1 MYFDSSFP
9 ADTLRW
15 LRAGVVL
22 PLALVAG
29 ACAQFP
35 EASERPTP
43 QTPEGLHSASSL
55 AASAV
60 AWPDDHWWQ
69 AYGDAQL
76 NALIEEALRDSP
88 DMAAAAARLRGAE
101 AAGAVAGAALLPQV
115 SANASAARQRQSGSS
130 DWNEVGRAT
139 LDFSWEIDFWGRNR
153 ASLAAATSDLEA
165 SRADAAQA
173 RLTLASAIASS
184 YADLAGLYAVR
195 DADEAALAVR
205 RHSAQLFTE
214 RFVSGLETRSGV
226 KQAEALLAS
235 AEGELLRVDE
245 SIGLTRHA
253 LAALVGAGPDRGLT
267 IRRPSVAIRSPE
279 GLPAELAVN
288 LLGRRPDVV
297 AARLQAEAQVHRI
310 DSKRAEFYPN
320 VNLSAFIGFESI
332 GLSNLFKS
340 GSRIGSIGPAVSLPI
355 FNGGRLRGELKRAQ
369 ASYDEAVANYN
380 RTLTQA
386 LQDVADAWLSRKAL
400 APRLA
405 KAEEAFRAAEQAYRV
420 TLNRYEGGLASY
432 LEVLTA
438 QDTLLTNQRA
448 LTDLQSRAFTLD
460 VAMTRALGG
469 GYRAPRS

>member
-1 MYFDSSFP
+1 
-9 ADTLRW
+9 
-15 LRAGVVL
+15 
-22 PLALVAG
+22 
-29 ACAQFP
+29 
-35 EASERPTP
+35 
-43 QTPEGLHSASSL
+43 
-55 AASAV
+55 
-60 AWPDDHWWQ
+60 
-69 AYGDAQL
+69 
-76 NALIEEALRDSP
+76 
-88 DMAAAAARLRGAE
+88 RLRGAE

-214 RFVSGLETRSGV
+214 RFASGLETRSGA

-279 GLPAELAVN
+279 GLP
-288 LLGRRPDVV
+288 
-297 AARLQAEAQVHRI
+297 
-310 DSKRAEFYPN
+310 
-320 VNLSAFIGFESI
+320 
-332 GLSNLFKS
+332 
-340 GSRIGSIGPAVSLPI
+340 
-355 FNGGRLRGELKRAQ
+355 
-369 ASYDEAVANYN
+369 
-380 RTLTQA
+380 
-386 LQDVADAWLSRKAL
+386 
-400 APRLA
+400 
-405 KAEEAFRAAEQAYRV
+405 
-420 TLNRYEGGLASY
+420 
-432 LEVLTA
+432 
-438 QDTLLTNQRA
+438 
-448 LTDLQSRAFTLD
+448 
-460 VAMTRALGG
+460 
-469 GYRAPRS
+469 